1 MDEKV
6 KKIRVCD
13 SRSCTVFGAHSVMD
27 AITEETGLKPGEKN
41 ENYDVD
47 WCGCLGWCS
56 NSPNVEVDEKR
67 IIMEADPKTIVQR
80 IDKNEGED
88 ITGEIIDIFKM
99 DNFLGD
105 L

>member
-1 MDEKV
+1 MEKNP
-6 KKIRVCD
+6 KQIRVCD
-13 SRSCTVFGAHSVMD
+13 SRSCTVFGAHSVMK
-27 AITEETGLKPGEKN
+27 AITDETGLKPGEKN

-67 IIMEADPKTIVQR
+67 IIMEADGKTIMKK
-80 IDKNEGED
+80 IKNGEGED
-88 ITGEIIDIFKM
+88 ITGEIIDILKV